1 MTPVGV
7 TIKVDCN
14 PVARYNYAIDL
25 CYNINR
31 INGIEQ
37 LSTIFC
43 PFIVS
48 WVYDVVIYFYT
59 LFFLTITCQNS
70 NEWGLGITLVLL
82 IIYVCI
88 LILPIISI
96 ITLVIS
102 GIFFLYYI
110 AGLVVY
116 LVNVKRLGGH

>member
-14 PVARYNYAIDL
+14 PVARYNHAIVG

-48 WVYDVVIYFYT
+48 WVYDVVIYFYS